1 VNSRRTPAVR
11 APKANEHER
20 AQRQAAVEILLRRAL
35 HGVLS
40 VPEAAVLA
48 DYWRAERE
56 LADKTRRSLGETTR
70 ALQRNREAAD
80 AEIQRLEA
88 HVEELLAAASV
99 TPGEALDG
107 RQAGQEPA
115 KAAADVRG
123 AVRPAGGHSADPAD
137 VTEAQNAVRAPRR
150 HPDAQLP
157 TQALKARQTTNAT
170 AK

>member
-1 VNSRRTPAVR
+1 VNSRRSPAVR
-11 APKANEHER
+11 APKPNEHER

-80 AEIQRLEA
+80 AEIRRLEA
-88 HVEELLAAASV
+88 RVAELEAETGTEVVQEATDGAQGVQEAANGA
-99 TPGEALDG
+99 
-107 RQAGQEPA
+107 R
-115 KAAADVRG
+115 DVRG
-123 AVRPAGGHSADPAD
+123 AARAADGRTGPQG
-137 VTEAQNAVRAPRR
+137 EAAA
-150 HPDAQLP
+150 
-157 TQALKARQTTNAT
+157 
-170 AK
+170 